1 MYYGTYIV
9 SVFPPVPDDPP
20 TAVETTS
27 PELGTI
33 RVEWGPPPPEEQ
45 NGAITVYTVQYVA
58 STSASSQR
66 ENTTALRLDITITPG
81 ESYTVSVAAGTAVG
95 LGPFSEPLLQKTIS
109 PAPTFSPIFPPMDSA
124 PTTRTSISFTLPPL
138 PAGGNFRLVGLKLL
152 LPPLFLVL
160 HFTQVTRFPFTICSH
175 VWVVAVRLDDMV
187 EEEIL
192 SQSPNVI
199 FRDIDNSASYSL
211 NVAAGVPYI
220 AAEGLASLIPAEF
233 ILGDD
238 DATRSFNDIS
248 LYTNG
253 VLLEGTSYTVFVR
266 AFVHTVGGGVSLSK
280 RQNTPRQYSSF
291 SSSDFLTP
299 VSTVPGL

>member
-1 MYYGTYIV
+1 M
-9 SVFPPVPDDPP
+9 
-20 TAVETTS
+20 ETTS

-33 RVEWGPPPPEEQ
+33 SVEWGPPSPEEQ

-66 ENTTALRLDITITPG
+66 ENTTALRLDVTITPG

-109 PAPTFSPIFPPMDSA
+109 PAPTFSPILPPMDSA
-124 PTTRTSISFTLPPL
+124 PTTTSISFTLPPL

-160 HFTQVTRFPFTICSH
+160 HFTQVTHFPFTICSH

-187 EEEIL
+187 EDEFL

-238 DATRSFNDIS
+238 NARSFNDIS

-253 VLLEGTSYTVFVR
+253 VLLEGTIYTVFVR

-280 RQNTPRQYSSF
+280 RQTAPRQYSSF
-291 SSSDFLTP
+291 SSSDFLSP
-299 VSTVPGL
+299 VSTSVPGL